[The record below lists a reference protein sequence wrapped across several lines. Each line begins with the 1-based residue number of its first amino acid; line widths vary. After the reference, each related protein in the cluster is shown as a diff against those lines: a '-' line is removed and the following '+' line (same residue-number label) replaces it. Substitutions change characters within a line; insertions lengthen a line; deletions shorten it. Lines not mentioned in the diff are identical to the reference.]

1 MPDQYSTGDLR
12 IALSFLRMLRGW
24 TQAQMA
30 EAAGVDKT
38 VICAYE
44 MGRRA
49 PRPRSLNKLLK
60 AVNLTPL
67 SLDWLLGFVRS
78 AREAMEGG
86 HEVTLGMADF
96 VARAGSAAI
105 RLAII
110 EGLEEHGFWG
120 LPSPGQAPAAEA
132 RARAEA
138 LWTENQDLRTGD
150 WRLLIE
156 ESAEFQGWAVC
167 ERLCLE
173 SARAVRPERALEL
186 AELALLVAGQVQGNE
201 VLRSRLQS
209 QARARLAEAR
219 RVAPGGPPTA
229 FPRARAGF

>member
-1 MPDQYSTGDLR
+1 MAGHSTGDLR

-30 EAAGVDKT
+30 EAAGVDKS
-38 VICAYE
+38 VICSYE
-44 MGRRA
+44 LGRRT
-49 PRPRSLNKLLK
+49 PTPRSLNKLLK

-96 VARAGSAAI
+96 VARASSAAI

-120 LPSPGQAPAAEA
+120 LPPADEASAAEA

-138 LWTENQDLRTGD
+138 LWTANQGLRADD

-156 ESAEFQGWAVC
+156 ESAEFQGWAVS

-173 SARAVRPERALEL
+173 SARAVRAERSVEL
-186 AELALLVAGQVQGNE
+186 AELALLVAGRMRGNE

-209 QARARLAEAR
+209 CARARLAEAR
-219 RVAPGGPPTA
+219 RAAPGGAPTA
-229 FPRARAGF
+229 LPRARTGI